1 MKRLNTWGFEEDALD
16 SYLTVM
22 NSKKYRPYTRDPFT
36 HALTSPK
43 AVPDK
48 VNHLSSSNPVERTTT
63 AQVEKA
69 ENDSYRSLS
78 LRCTGTVISIIDVAL
93 VVVMVWT
100 GNISLIF
107 PILLLIAVAC
117 GYSFLCSKESKKL
130 YIESRLLTR
139 EQARAEVIA
148 NNKRRSLPTA
158 AKKSPHPAQL
168 TQREAQK
175 PVSSSPSPEQVRTVS
190 DKEQWTSL
198 VGRLGEVSLKLM
210 AFETDPEK
218 LYFTHSLMR
227 DVLEPATA
235 RFYDAYSEAQVIAH
249 DSYDSKHDDVEALD
263 RVVSETERAW
273 EAAWKNAGR
282 KAQQGIVV
290 GGKVLTDE
298 ERGHL
303 ETARR
308 AIALVLDSSST
319 PAEATAAW
327 NRAQRILKSL
337 NLSLSEEDTMRLMD
351 NNQLVHR
358 VRKELES

>member
-1 MKRLNTWGFEEDALD
+1 
-16 SYLTVM
+16 M

-36 HALTSPK
+36 HALGSPK

-48 VNHLSSSNPVERTTT
+48 VENLSSSNPVERTTT
-63 AQVEKA
+63 AQVEKE
-69 ENDSYRSLS
+69 ENDSYRVPSAHVWVAVSL
-78 LRCTGTVISIIDVAL
+78 LDIAIVA
-93 VVVMVWT
+93 VMVWT
-100 GNISLIF
+100 GSISLIF
-107 PILLLIAVAC
+107 PILLLISVAC

-130 YIESRLLTR
+130 YIESHLLTR

-148 NNKRRSLPTA
+148 NNKRRSLSTA

-175 PVSSSPSPEQVRTVS
+175 SVSSSPSPEQVRTVS

-249 DSYDSKHDDVEALD
+249 DAYDSKHDDVEALD

-273 EAAWKNAGR
+273 EVAWKNAGR

-290 GGKVLTDE
+290 GGKVLTAE